1 VTLEV
6 RRFEPAEL
14 EALRRGLPSWS
25 SAQYPSRLDAQAR
38 GEMVQVFA
46 WDGTVPVGRG
56 MVLFAEHEEYS
67 ESAIRERCAEVRDV
81 FVAPERRRR
90 GAASGIMRALE
101 EASRSAGWAR
111 IGLSVSL
118 GEDDAPARALYEALG
133 YRHAHGPFV
142 SSATLDADDGPMHV
156 HAVLAYLVKEL

>member
-6 RRFEPAEL
+6 RRFQREEL
-14 EALRRGLPSWS
+14 EALQRDLPSWS

-46 WDGTVPVGRG
+46 WDGDMPVGRG
-56 MVLFAEHEEYS
+56 MVLFAGHEEYS
-67 ESAIRERCAEVRDV
+67 ESAERERCAEVRDV
-81 FVAPERRRR
+81 FVAPSHRRR
-90 GAASGIMRALE
+90 GAAMTMMAALE
-101 EASRSAGWAR
+101 DASRLAGWRR

-118 GEDDAPARALYEALG
+118 GEEEAPARALYDALG

-142 SSATLDADDGPMHV
+142 SSATLDADDGPLHV
-156 HAVLAYLVKEL
+156 HAIMDYLIKEL